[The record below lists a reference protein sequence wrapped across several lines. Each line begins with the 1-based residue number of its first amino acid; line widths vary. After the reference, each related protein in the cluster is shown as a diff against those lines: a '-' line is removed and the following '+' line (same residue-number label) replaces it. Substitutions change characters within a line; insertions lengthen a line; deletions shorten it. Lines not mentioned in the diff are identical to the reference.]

1 MAPKKG
7 RSAVP
12 TGSCGTDEKHRLRC
26 RLRIPLLHD
35 ECNTGLPGPP
45 GAARKRAAVRLCAG
59 LLPPL
64 CGNAKIKE
72 VFSCLLFNPH
82 SIPCAA
88 FPGRLSDAARE
99 VRRTASLA
107 GAAMLAALS
116 LVLNQFT
123 IAVSQFLE
131 IGFSFL
137 AAGTCAFLYGPW
149 LAGLMGIV
157 TDVAGYFLRPNGGFF
172 PGFTLNEFLL
182 GFLYGCWLYKK
193 PVSLWRTFCACLSA
207 VLVINLVLTPL
218 WLNIMYGNAFVISG
232 MRLIKNAVKLPLDTA
247 LLYFLLKAVETHRKK
262 AL

>member
-1 MAPKKG
+1 MKPAFNVGG
-7 RSAVP
+7 RSDIYIGPAEELLGGVLP
-12 TGSCGTDEKHRLRC
+12 AG
-26 RLRIPLLHD
+26 RIV
-35 ECNTGLPGPP
+35 
-45 GAARKRAAVRLCAG
+45 A
-59 LLPPL
+59 
-64 CGNAKIKE
+64 
-72 VFSCLLFNPH
+72 
-82 SIPCAA
+82 
-88 FPGRLSDAARE
+88 LSDTTVARCCGE
-99 VRRTASLA
+99 LLAPYECVLIGSGEQNKTLRTVETVYRRFIELGVDRRTFVLA
-107 GAAMLAALS
+107 VG
-116 LVLNQFT
+116 
-123 IAVSQFLE
+123 
-131 IGFSFL
+131 G
-137 AAGTCAFLYGPW
+137 
-149 LAGLMGIV
+149 GIV

>member
-1 MAPKKG
+1 MASKKG

-72 VFSCLLFNPH
+72 VFFMS
-82 SIPCAA
+82 A
-88 FPGRLSDAARE
+88 FQSTFDSLRGFPRRLSDAARE

-123 IAVSQFLE
+123 IAVSQFLD
-131 IGFSFL
+131 SHSS
-137 AAGTCAFLYGPW
+137 
-149 LAGLMGIV
+149 GL
-157 TDVAGYFLRPNGGFF
+157 TS
-172 PGFTLNEFLL
+172 E
-182 GFLYGCWLYKK
+182 K
-193 PVSLWRTFCACLSA
+193 
-207 VLVINLVLTPL
+207 LV
-218 WLNIMYGNAFVISG
+218 
-232 MRLIKNAVKLPLDTA
+232 
-247 LLYFLLKAVETHRKK
+247 
-262 AL
+262 

>member
-82 SIPCAA
+82 SIPC
-88 FPGRLSDAARE
+88 
-99 VRRTASLA
+99 
-107 GAAMLAALS
+107 AALS

>member
-1 MAPKKG
+1 M
-7 RSAVP
+7 SAFQS
-12 TGSCGTDEKHRLRC
+12 TFDSLR
-26 RLRIPLLHD
+26 
-35 ECNTGLPGPP
+35 G
-45 GAARKRAAVRLCAG
+45 
-59 LLPPL
+59 
-64 CGNAKIKE
+64 
-72 VFSCLLFNPH
+72 
-82 SIPCAA
+82 
-88 FPGRLSDAARE
+88 FPRRLSDAARE
-99 VRRTASLA
+99 VRCTASLA

>member
-45 GAARKRAAVRLCAG
+45 GTARKRAAVRLCAG

-88 FPGRLSDAARE
+88 FPA
-99 VRRTASLA
+99 ASLA